1 MKESLMVIEN
11 RKTDGAQP
19 VKVFLSS
26 DGMYLVI
33 RWNECDMKISADD
46 VMMVLTEDDGK

>member
-33 RWNECDMKISADD
+33 RWNECDMKISTANNFLIS
-46 VMMVLTEDDGK
+46 VGYIF